1 MILTMLYLQ
10 FGEYCVIIH
19 CDNTNNKA
27 EKFFQR
33 LLLLYR
39 YGDIFMKFI
48 KRIFSAV
55 LAVTMMFCCAVS
67 AAAAGNLKEISQNT
81 PFKMTVLGDSIAA
94 GYGLDG
100 YVRENEPCY
109 NTASYANKL
118 AEKYGLKADSTYFND
133 AVSGATTADLLNLLS
148 DTNVS
153 RHVKNSDTILI
164 SIGGNDLLHVLL
176 GMLEENAETE
186 SGKDNSQQTSP
197 EGSLGSIDPLKI
209 AEILST
215 LPEKTEEAIEGFETD
230 FEALIVKIREI
241 NPEALVVID
250 TIYDPFEGF
259 EQIPMIDEIAE
270 DAIGKI
276 NEIIKNKAAGSDGSE
291 RYKVVDVAAAFE
303 GKNKELTNIGDLDI
317 HPNADGHALI
327 FDLLDK
333 EITSHTFTTWVIDPD
348 ASSKANEEK
357 VKQAKSYSRVMF
369 GFFFMLIIM
378 ITVLFLHSI
387 HNFRNK

>member
-1 MILTMLYLQ
+1 
-10 FGEYCVIIH
+10 
-19 CDNTNNKA
+19 
-27 EKFFQR
+27 
-33 LLLLYR
+33 
-39 YGDIFMKFI
+39 MKFI
-48 KRIFSAV
+48 KRVFSAA
-55 LAVTMMFCCAVS
+55 LAAAMMFCCAVS

-94 GYGLDG
+94 GYGLEG
-100 YVRENEPCY
+100 YERENEPCY

-118 AEKYGLKADSTYFND
+118 AEKYGLKADSNYYND

-148 DTNVS
+148 DTKVTS
-153 RHVKNSDTILI
+153 HVKNSDTILI

-176 GMLEENAETE
+176 GMLEDVAPTDSE
-186 SGKDNSQQTSP
+186 SGDESSQQ
-197 EGSLGSIDPLKI
+197 GGALNIDPLKI
-209 AEILST
+209 AEILSA
-215 LPEKTEEAIEGFETD
+215 LPEKTEEAIAGFETD

-241 NPEALVVID
+241 
-250 TIYDPFEGF
+250 
-259 EQIPMIDEIAE
+259 
-270 DAIGKI
+270 
-276 NEIIKNKAAGSDGSE
+276 IKNKTAGSDGND

-327 FDLLDK
+327 FELLDK

-348 ASSKANEEK
+348 ASSKVNEAK
-357 VKQAKSYSRVMF
+357 LKQAKNYSRVMF

-387 HNFRNK
+387 HNFKNK

>member
-1 MILTMLYLQ
+1 
-10 FGEYCVIIH
+10 
-19 CDNTNNKA
+19 
-27 EKFFQR
+27 
-33 LLLLYR
+33 
-39 YGDIFMKFI
+39 MKFI
-48 KRIFSAV
+48 KRVFSAA
-55 LAVTMMFCCAVS
+55 LAAAMMFCCAVS

-94 GYGLDG
+94 GYGLEG
-100 YVRENEPCY
+100 YERENEPCY

-118 AEKYGLKADSTYFND
+118 AEKYGLKADSNYYND

-148 DTNVS
+148 DTKVTS
-153 RHVKNSDTILI
+153 HVKNSDTILI

-176 GMLEENAETE
+176 GMLEDVAPTDSE
-186 SGKDNSQQTSP
+186 SGDESSQQ
-197 EGSLGSIDPLKI
+197 GGALNIDPLKI
-209 AEILST
+209 AEILSA
-215 LPEKTEEAIEGFETD
+215 LPEKTEEAIAGFETD

-259 EQIPMIDEIAE
+259 EQIPMIDEIAA
-270 DAIGKI
+270 DAIGRI
-276 NEIIKNKAAGSDGSE
+276 NEIIKNKTAGSDGND

-327 FDLLDK
+327 FELLDK

-348 ASSKANEEK
+348 ASSKVNEAK
-357 VKQAKSYSRVMF
+357 LKQAKNYSRVMF

-387 HNFRNK
+387 HNFKNK

>member
-1 MILTMLYLQ
+1 
-10 FGEYCVIIH
+10 
-19 CDNTNNKA
+19 
-27 EKFFQR
+27 
-33 LLLLYR
+33 
-39 YGDIFMKFI
+39 MKFI
-48 KRIFSAV
+48 KRVISV
-55 LAVTMMFCCAVS
+55 LAAAAMMFCCAAS
-67 AAAAGNLKEISQNT
+67 AAAIGNLKEISQNT

-94 GYGLDG
+94 GYGLEG
-100 YVRENEPCY
+100 YERENEPCY

-118 AEKYGLKADSTYFND
+118 AEKYGLKADSNYFND

-153 RHVKNSDTILI
+153 SHVKNSDTILI

-176 GMLEENAETE
+176 GMLEDVAPTDSE
-186 SGKDNSQQTSP
+186 SGDDSSQQ
-197 EGSLGSIDPLKI
+197 EGSLNIDPLKI
-209 AEILST
+209 AEILSA
-215 LPEKTEEAIEGFETD
+215 LPEKTEEAIAGFETD

-259 EQIPMIDEIAE
+259 EQIPMIDEIAA

-276 NEIIKNKAAGSDGSE
+276 NEIIKNKAAGSDGSD

-327 FDLLDK
+327 FELLDK

-348 ASSKANEEK
+348 ASSKADEEK
-357 VKQAKSYSRVMF
+357 IKQAKNYSRVMF

-387 HNFRNK
+387 HNFKNK